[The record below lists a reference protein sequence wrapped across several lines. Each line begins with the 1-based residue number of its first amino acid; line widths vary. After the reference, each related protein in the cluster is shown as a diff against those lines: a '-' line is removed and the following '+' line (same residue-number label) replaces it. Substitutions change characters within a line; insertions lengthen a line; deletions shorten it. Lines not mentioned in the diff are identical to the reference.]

1 MEIKI
6 IDYGFSNLPVKA
18 HANDA
23 GYDVFTVKPIVLLP
37 HGVTKVPLG
46 FGLEVP
52 PGFMATIYPR
62 SGHTSNGI
70 IAQLPPIDSGYSG
83 EIHAI
88 VLNATSKPVKLS
100 KNIKIGQL
108 VFMPIY
114 HFDLVSE
121 TSKQRG
127 QGAFGSTGD

>member
-1 MEIKI
+1 MEIKL
-6 IDYGFSNLPVKA
+6 IDYGYVVRPTRA
-18 HANDA
+18 HSNDA
-23 GYDVFTVKPIVLLP
+23 GYDVYTNKPIVLLP

-70 IAQLPPIDSGYSG
+70 IAQLPPIDSGYNG

-88 VLNATSKPVKLS
+88 VLNATSKVVKLS

-114 HFDLVSE
+114 HFDLVTE
-121 TSKQRG
+121 LSKQRG